1 MLALSAR
8 PSARC
13 CATSWPASRPER
25 TRNLLR
31 ARQLLFQL
39 SYTPMKVP
47 VTGSGAAQSLRPIS
61 ASKRELDEACFGV
74 HEITSRLCSSARAE
88 EIRQSADSLH
98 DAGVPAAHIP
108 AAPHFVGRMLG
119 RCAEAHPP

>member
-1 MLALSAR
+1 MWRLVRDSNPRLPARQAGTLAAELTR
-8 PSARC
+8 RIGGGD
-13 CATSWPASRPER
+13 RHR

-61 ASKRELDEACFGV
+61 ALEA
-74 HEITSRLCSSARAE
+74 
-88 EIRQSADSLH
+88 
-98 DAGVPAAHIP
+98 
-108 AAPHFVGRMLG
+108 
-119 RCAEAHPP
+119 